1 MQSLFLMTLGE
12 HIVMTEYNVILSE
25 QTSKDMT
32 DIYEY
37 VINPISSPLTA
48 MN

>member
-25 QTSKDMT
+25 QASKYMT
-32 DIYEY
+32 DIYVGVFKRIE
-37 VINPISSPLTA
+37 NGSLR
-48 MN
+48 